1 MGASI
6 EGRDSSILA
15 SRAIPTTGMRG
26 GLGRTLLTA
35 FLTLAIVPLALVG
48 WYALQQSRQH
58 LEAEVAGKLEV
69 IAALQ
74 AAGIERQVDEWQT
87 LLSLV
92 RESESTE
99 DMVLALSVEEYFKY
113 TPGLRGIAST
123 GGTSQSRWSLGNC
136 EPSALYLTDIS
147 AINAD
152 EMLVL
157 PLPQE
162 EGTLFFCVDGDFWG
176 QGAQT
181 TLAWGEATRIYM
193 VLPEAKGASVET
205 LPLLA
210 TEKQSGVYRN
220 YQGISVI
227 GAYVPLPQLGLGIL
241 VEQAVAEIDST
252 NERTMATLIAVV
264 LGLALS
270 ITAIVAIVIRRIT
283 RPVIQLTES
292 ALAMAGG
299 DLEQYVPVTS
309 RDEIG
314 ILTYVFNQMAAEL
327 KSLYDGLE
335 AKVAERTKLLQRAN
349 YLIQWRALQLEASLE
364 VSKAITSYRDP
375 NLLLE
380 RVAGL
385 IQEQFIYI
393 SVAVY
398 LMEPGGGAAQWRAAS
413 PRESNWP
420 DRVTVGDGTVMA
432 KALQT
437 ARIQSAER
445 TLFRDN
451 NPLRRGFTTLAIP
464 LCMET
469 RVLGVVAILRTD
481 RETSQEDDR
490 AVLLHLANQITV
502 ALENARAYERER
514 LAAQQLEEAE
524 LFKTRFLANMSHD
537 LREPLNSVIGFS
549 RLLLKGLDGPLSKQ
563 QAQDVQRIHTNS
575 QRLLQSISDIL
586 TISQIQAGLMALDLQ
601 PVDLQKMIG
610 SVLPTAEAFVYG
622 EPIVLKGEIEPS
634 LPLVWGDATRIRQ
647 ILLHLLSNAAKFT
660 ERGEIVLRVWAAEDW
675 AYVSIR
681 DTGVGIP
688 EQERERIFTRF
699 EKGNGRQSNST
710 GAGLGLALSK
720 QFVEMHGGQIWVES
734 EVGVGS
740 TFTFSLPLLPL
751 EIDEGE

>member
-1 MGASI
+1 MGTSI
-6 EGRDSSILA
+6 EGGDFPA
-15 SRAIPTTGMRG
+15 SRIIPTTGMRG

-48 WYALQQSRQH
+48 WYALQQNRQY
-58 LEAEVAGKLEV
+58 LEAEMASKLEV

-74 AAGIERQVDEWQT
+74 AAEIERQVGEWEL
-87 LLSLV
+87 LLSLA
-92 RESESTE
+92 RELESRE
-99 DMVLALSVEEYFKY
+99 DLAFPLSTEEYFKRY
-113 TPGLRGIAST
+113 APGLVGITLKETA
-123 GGTSQSRWSLGNC
+123 SQSRWLLGNC
-136 EPSALYLTDIS
+136 EPSSLYLTDIS
-147 AINAD
+147 ELTAD
-152 EMLVL
+152 EVIVL
-157 PLPQE
+157 PLPQGE
-162 EGTLFFCVDGDFWG
+162 YTLFFCVRGDSWG
-176 QGAQT
+176 RGAQDA
-181 TLAWGEATRIYM
+181 LIGGEATRIYL
-193 VLPEAKGASVET
+193 VSPEAKEPAVEI

-210 TEKQSGVYRN
+210 AGERSGVYQN
-220 YQGISVI
+220 YQDVSVI
-227 GAYVPLPQLGLGIL
+227 GAYVPLPRLGLGVL
-241 VEQAVAEIDST
+241 VEQAETEVSPANDQT
-252 NERTMATLIAVV
+252 VATLITVV
-264 LGLALS
+264 LGLAS
-270 ITAIVAIVIRRIT
+270 ITTAIVAIVIRKIT
-283 RPVIQLTES
+283 QPVIQLTES
-292 ALAMAGG
+292 ALAMSGG
-299 DLEQYVPVTS
+299 DLGQYVPVTS

-327 KSLYDGLE
+327 KSLYDDLE
-335 AKVAERTKLLQRAN
+335 AKVAERTKMLQRAN

-380 RVAGL
+380 RIAGL

-398 LMEPGGGAAQWRAAS
+398 LVEPGGGAARWRAAS

-432 KALQT
+432 QALQT
-437 ARIQSAER
+437 AKIQSAER

-451 NPLRRGFTTLAIP
+451 NPSRQGFTTLAIP

-481 RETSQEDDR
+481 REVDQEDDR
-490 AVLLHLANQITV
+490 AVLLHLANQITI

-524 LFKTRFLANMSHD
+524 LFKVRFMANMSHD

-563 QAQDVQRIHTNS
+563 QAQDIQRIYANS
-575 QRLLQSISDIL
+575 KRLSQSISDIL
-586 TISQIQAGLMALDLQ
+586 TISQIQAGLMALDLR
-601 PVDLQKMIG
+601 PVDLQKVIG

-622 EPIVLKGEIEPS
+622 EPITLKGEIEPS

-647 ILLHLLSNAAKFT
+647 VLLYLLSNAAKFT
-660 ERGEIVLRVWAAEDW
+660 EKGEILLRVWAAEDW
-675 AYVSIR
+675 AYISVY
-681 DTGVGIP
+681 DTGIGIP

-699 EKGNGRQSNST
+699 EKGRGRRAGSS

>member
-1 MGASI
+1 MGTSI
-6 EGRDSSILA
+6 EGTDFSSLV
-15 SRAIPTTGMRG
+15 SRLIPTTGMRG

-48 WYALQQSRQH
+48 WYALQQNQQY
-58 LEAEVAGKLEV
+58 LEAVAANKLV
-69 IAALQ
+69 TIAALQ
-74 AAGIERQVDEWQT
+74 AVVIEREVEGWKT
-87 LLSLV
+87 LFPGGGGP
-92 RESESTE
+92 ESAG
-99 DMVLALSVEEYFKY
+99 LALSLPAGGSLEHYA
-113 TPGLRGIAST
+113 PGLVGIASSGAT
-123 GGTSQSRWSLGNC
+123 PQANWSLGEC
-136 EPSALYLTDIS
+136 EAMPVYLTDIS
-147 AINAD
+147 KVAAGEVI
-152 EMLVL
+152 VL

-162 EGTLFFCVDGDFWG
+162 ENTLFFCACGDLWRSG
-176 QGAQT
+176 QRDALT
-181 TLAWGEATRIYM
+181 WGETTRIYL
-193 VLPEAKGASVET
+193 VLPEAREPLTAP

-210 TEKQSGVYRN
+210 AGESSGVYQN
-220 YQGISVI
+220 HQGVSVV
-227 GAYVPLPQLGLGIL
+227 GAYVSLPQLGLGVL
-241 VEQAVAEIDST
+241 VEQAEAEIISANDQAV
-252 NERTMATLIAVV
+252 ATLIAAV
-264 LGLALS
+264 LGLVLA
-270 ITAIVAIVIRRIT
+270 ITAIAAMVIRKIT

-292 ALAMAGG
+292 ALAMSGG
-299 DLEQYVPVTS
+299 DLGQYVSVTS

-335 AKVAERTKLLQRAN
+335 AKVAERTKMLQQAN

-398 LMEPGGGAAQWRAAS
+398 LVEPGGGAARWRAAS
-413 PRESNWP
+413 PRDSNWP
-420 DRVTVGDGTVMA
+420 DRVSVGDGTVMA
-432 KALQT
+432 QALQT
-437 ARIQSAER
+437 AKIQSAER
-445 TLFRDN
+445 TLFRDSD
-451 NPLRRGFTTLAIP
+451 PSRRGFTTLAIP

-481 RETSQEDDR
+481 REVEQEDDR
-490 AVLLHLANQITV
+490 AVLWHLANQITS

-524 LFKTRFLANMSHD
+524 LFKARFLANMSHD

-563 QAQDVQRIHTNS
+563 QAQDIQRIYTNS
-575 QRLLQSISDIL
+575 KRLLQSISDIL
-586 TISQIQAGLMALDLQ
+586 TISQIQAGLMELDLQ
-601 PVDLQKMIG
+601 PVALQEVLE

-622 EPIVLKGEIEPS
+622 EPITLKGEIEPF
-634 LPLVWGDATRIRQ
+634 LPLIRGDAMRIRQ
-647 ILLHLLSNAAKFT
+647 VLLYLLSNAAKFT
-660 ERGEIVLRVWAAEDW
+660 ERGTVVLRVWTAEDW
-675 AYVSIR
+675 VYVSVR
-681 DTGVGIP
+681 DTGIGIP

-699 EKGNGRQSNST
+699 EKGQEEHVSST

-720 QFVEMHGGQIWVES
+720 QFVEMHGGQIWMES

-751 EIDEGE
+751 EIAA